1 MRYASITDRLYDLGG
16 DKWAVHNAAR
26 ARQAKGEEL
35 IELSI
40 GEPDITTDPALVEHC
55 IDALRAGRTRYSNG
69 RGEPGLVDALI
80 ESYAPRFPDIGEE
93 NVLCFPGTQT
103 ALFAVILALAG
114 EGDGVLSG
122 DPYYATYEGVI
133 RAAGA
138 HLQPVPLRMEH
149 DFIMQPDDLAAA
161 ITPESRVLM
170 LNTPHNPTGAVLD
183 RETLEQLGKLCIEN
197 DLWILCDEVYEAL
210 IFDGDFVSP
219 LEIEALRERTVV
231 VSSISKSHAATGFRS
246 GWSIGPV
253 EFSRR
258 LLPIS
263 ETMLFGNQPFIA
275 DMTEAALR
283 QHFDTA
289 DRLCEALGR
298 RAKLLHEAVGQ
309 VPALSSSLPQGGMF
323 LMIDVSKT
331 GLDGE
336 AFAWRLLEEQGVA
349 VMPGASFGDSATTL
363 IRVALT
369 VPDEVLMQAVDR
381 MAALCQRLEDKSLE
395 SKGLDAETDQTEAG
409 SPA

>member
-1 MRYASITDRLYDLGG
+1 MRYAAITDRLYELGG

-26 ARQAKGEEL
+26 AHQAKGKEV

-55 IDALRAGRTRYSNG
+55 INALRAGRTRYSNG

-80 ESYAPRFPDIGEE
+80 DTYAPRLPSISEE

-103 ALFAVILALAG
+103 ALFAVILALVG

-138 HLQPVPLRMEH
+138 HLQPVPLRMANS
-149 DFIMQPDDLAAA
+149 FIMQPDDLADA

-183 RETLEQLGKLCIEN
+183 RKTLVQLGELCIKH

-210 IFDGDFVSP
+210 IFDGNFVSP
-219 LEIEALRERTVV
+219 LEIDSLRERTVV

-275 DMTEAALR
+275 DMTEVALR

-289 DRLCEALGR
+289 ERLREALGR
-298 RAKLLHEAVGQ
+298 RAKLLHKAISQ
-309 VPALSSSLPQGGMF
+309 IPMLSSSLPQGGMF
-323 LMIDVSKT
+323 LMIDISKT
-331 GLDGE
+331 GMDGE

-349 VMPGASFGDSATTL
+349 VMPGASFGESATSL
-363 IRVALT
+363 IRLALT

-381 MAALCQRLEDKSLE
+381 LAALCRSLE
-395 SKGLDAETDQTEAG
+395 GHHLEA
-409 SPA
+409 